1 MKKRLVQG
9 DVISRCMIAML
20 RPFGT
25 SKTYED
31 DMFSLF
37 SLSSS
42 LMVNR
47 ISDQS
52 LLNNFCYVLI
62 FAVVAGLVGLV

>member
-1 MKKRLVQG
+1 
-9 DVISRCMIAML
+9 ML
-20 RPFGT
+20 G
-25 SKTYED
+25 
-31 DMFSLF
+31 
-37 SLSSS
+37 SS